1 VLRDEDISFPPT
13 TDQFSNEGH
22 PILKDLTLKGI
33 LEALETQANDQEDFE
48 PYLTWMHS
56 LLQMTVCTL
65 EPSYL
70 DSLYEERDAAGAG

>member
-1 VLRDEDISFPPT
+1 
-13 TDQFSNEGH
+13 
-22 PILKDLTLKGI
+22 LKDLTLKGI
-33 LEALETQANDQEDFE
+33 LQALETQANDQEDFE

-70 DSLYEERDAAGAG
+70 DSLYEERDAAVNVQKKNKKKKGAKKVVE